1 MRRVYFASFAAFASS
16 EIAYF
21 LRQRERVYGKI
32 RDMTLPAAKHRHT
45 VEEYLRLERDALDKH
60 EFHDGEILAMSGGTA
75 RHSLICMNFGAAL
88 NARLKGKPCRVYD
101 SNLRVR
107 ATIDRYV
114 YADNTVICGPVEY
127 DLADPYIETVTN
139 PKVIVE
145 VLSPSTER
153 YDRTTKF
160 DLYRKVA
167 AMEEYV
173 LIYQSEPRIEVF
185 ARKPD
190 GTWSVDVAAGM
201 SAVAKLRS
209 INVDLSCGR
218 CICQR

>member
-1 MRRVYFASFAAFASS
+1 
-16 EIAYF
+16 
-21 LRQRERVYGKI
+21 
-32 RDMTLPAAKHRHT
+32 
-45 VEEYLRLERDALDKH
+45 
-60 EFHDGEILAMSGGTA
+60 
-75 RHSLICMNFGAAL
+75 LISANVGAAL
-88 NARLKGKPCRVYD
+88 NARLKGKPCRNYD

-107 ATIDRYV
+107 AAVNRYL
-114 YADNTVICGPVEY
+114 YRDNTVICGEVEY
-127 DLADPYIETVTN
+127 DPADPYGETITN
-139 PKVIVE
+139 PKVVVE

-160 DLYRKVA
+160 DLYRKIA

-190 GTWSVDVAAGM
+190 GTWSIDVAAGM

-209 INVDLSCGR
+209 INVDLPLVDAYANVDFDPPPAGKPAPLDSV
-218 CICQR
+218 